1 MRQSSIAGAGLGVFA
16 MEMIPRGMRF
26 GPYMGRKVPAAH
38 VDDDTD
44 TSYMWEV
51 YTVLYRFCDFLG
63 LLIRFYIC
71 LSVNQVIC
79 LPVNQVLYLPVN
91 QGIAY
96 V

>member
-1 MRQSSIAGAGLGVFA
+1 MKQSSIAGAGLGVFA

-51 YTVLYRFCDFLG
+51 YTALYRFCDF
-63 LLIRFYIC
+63 C
-71 LSVNQVIC
+71 
-79 LPVNQVLYLPVN
+79 
-91 QGIAY
+91 
-96 V
+96 